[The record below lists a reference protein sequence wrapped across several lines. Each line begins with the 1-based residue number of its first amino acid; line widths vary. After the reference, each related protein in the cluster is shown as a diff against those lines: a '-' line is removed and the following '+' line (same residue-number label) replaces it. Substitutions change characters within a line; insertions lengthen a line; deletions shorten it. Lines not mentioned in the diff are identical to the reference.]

1 MMKKCDNCGME
12 IPEGRLKIFP
22 ETNICSA
29 YCIEEIK
36 LNEQS
41 VRQKYIQEDESKR
54 KEKIR
59 ELSEKKN
66 TCIVAY
72 NKYKSNEINK
82 EDYKKEFKKFTW
94 WIKEKIEEM
103 GGWLICNPA
112 DFTECKKCGKPAI
125 VFWTKKETYFIS
137 CSNYKNGC
145 TWKIWPWT
153 FEAKDND

>member
-1 MMKKCDNCGME
+1 ME

-36 LNEQS
+36 LNERA

-125 VFWTKKETYFIS
+125 VFWTKKENF
-137 CSNYKNGC
+137 CSPFNVQ
-145 TWKIWPWT
+145 
-153 FEAKDND
+153 DNRYNLGMLYENQNLLTKLGYC